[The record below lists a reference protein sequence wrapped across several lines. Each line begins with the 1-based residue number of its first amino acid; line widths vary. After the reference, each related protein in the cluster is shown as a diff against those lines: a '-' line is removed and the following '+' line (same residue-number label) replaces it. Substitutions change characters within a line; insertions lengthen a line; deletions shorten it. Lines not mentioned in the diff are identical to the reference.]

1 MAEGRKLTRA
11 TKKEYV
17 HRTQRKHTFGKHF
30 YPKYFLWPHILCAW
44 SISDGWTSYFWL
56 GALKLKRK
64 FARKSI
70 KKARAQSALQH
81 TQHTHAM
88 CVCLL
93 ANPVTGGHLPKS
105 MIISELTV
113 YNLRYH
119 SEDIV
124 ITAAMAWLR
133 LRFRRWLWLW
143 LENDASS
150 SIRAIRECV
159 ECSNPNSII
168 FILSYFKSRISHLD
182 LHIQHLWIYSWL
194 FSKAREKEKRKQWT
208 LVSFHVCTLH
218 FIFSLSLC
226 AVFAF
231 PFARNTSLRFFS
243 SITKQSR
250 WTK

>member
-1 MAEGRKLTRA
+1 MAERRKLTRA

-93 ANPVTGGHLPKS
+93 ANPVTRGPPAQINDHFWTNCLQS
-105 MIISELTV
+105 SISFGRYCDNCGNGLTSTSISALTLALTGEWCFFKHPRNPRMCGMLQPQQH
-113 YNLRYH
+113 YLY
-119 SEDIV
+119 IV
-124 ITAAMAWLR
+124 I
-133 LRFRRWLWLW
+133 F
-143 LENDASS
+143 
-150 SIRAIRECV
+150 
-159 ECSNPNSII
+159 
-168 FILSYFKSRISHLD
+168 
-182 LHIQHLWIYSWL
+182 
-194 FSKAREKEKRKQWT
+194 
-208 LVSFHVCTLH
+208 
-218 FIFSLSLC
+218 
-226 AVFAF
+226 
-231 PFARNTSLRFFS
+231 
-243 SITKQSR
+243 
-250 WTK
+250 